1 MEDEFEIKD
10 LQNFFDFRGFLLK
23 VLSWWPLFV
32 LCIGIG
38 YYIAYYKNVRRQTV
52 YRMSNMIT
60 VKDDQNPFFTSNTS
74 LTFNWGGTTDKV
86 QTAIILLR
94 SRSHNEDVVEKL
106 QFYVDYLQ
114 QGEYHLEDI
123 YGSTPFKVDVNT
135 ARPQLLGRMIKVV
148 FDTDSTYTLNIDFN
162 GGSGSAQNYDTK
174 ETFNLPLPAAAVN
187 ERYALGDPVDLPYF
201 NFKLNPSGIPAQIGK
216 EYLIRFNGFNGVVGR
231 YRGIG
236 IDQTPSGSSIL
247 SLSLKGTNKSRL
259 VDYLNSSVRILA
271 ENQLERKNLFATKT
285 IQFIDSSLAIKSVE
299 MKNVQEELDK
309 FRDENSSIGI
319 GSSEES
325 LIAKITE
332 LDAQKQNLEQR
343 LQYYRD
349 LENYLRSREDYGTD
363 IPAPS
368 ITGIGEGS
376 VTSSVS
382 SIIELAEERRR
393 LAYTAKPNNPAFKDL
408 DRRINAIKA
417 VLFENMASSQ
427 QILNNQLRDVRNEIA
442 RTEGQM
448 RKLPAEQQQL
458 FGIQR
463 RYNLTEGAY
472 GVFLDKRSQAGI
484 VKAANVSDIIII
496 DEAKDTG
503 GGAISANDGVS
514 YVMAVV
520 GGTVVPLT
528 FVFLLFFFDT
538 KISNPNEIKRLSG
551 IPVLGAIGK
560 SVSKSNLVV
569 IEDPRSAVA
578 EAFRGLRSSL
588 QFIYRKQNIQGAK
601 TVRITSSVSGEGKTF
616 CSINLAS
623 VFALSERKTVL
634 VGLDLRK
641 PKIFG
646 DFDLPNE
653 HGVVNYLIGESKLDE
668 VIQKTKIPHLDVI
681 LAGAVPPNP
690 SELLMSDQMKVF
702 MAELKKRYD
711 YIILDTPPV
720 GLVSDALELDE
731 YIDATLYVIRQ
742 HYTKKGMLRLIN
754 DKYQKKEI
762 QNISFV
768 LNYFSARSKLGYG
781 YGYGYEYGYGY
792 GKYGEAYRQSQSKKG
807 IVGKGKKLYKKAGR
821 WLDRQLEK

>member
-23 VLSWWPLFV
+23 ILAWWPLFV
-32 LCIGIG
+32 VCIGIA
-38 YYIAYYKNVRRQTV
+38 YYIAHYKNVRRQTV

-94 SRSHNEDVVEKL
+94 SRSHNETVVEAL
-106 QFYVDYLQ
+106 QYYVDYLQ

-123 YGSTPFKVDVNT
+123 YGATPFLVDVNT
-135 ARPQLLGRMIKVV
+135 ARPQLLGKQIKIV
-148 FDTDSTYTLNIDFN
+148 FTSDSTYTLSIDFN
-162 GGSGSAQNYDTK
+162 GGSAPAQNYDTK
-174 ETFNLPLPAAAVN
+174 EMLNLPLPAAKISKQ
-187 ERYALGDPVDLPYF
+187 YTLGDPIDLPYF
-201 NFKLNPSGIPAQIGK
+201 NFKLNPSGLPPVLGK
-216 EYLIRFNGFNGVVGR
+216 EYLIRFNAFDGTVGR

-247 SLSLKGTNKSRL
+247 TLSLTGNNKARL
-259 VDYLNSSVRILA
+259 VDYLNASVRILA
-271 ENQLERKNLFATKT
+271 ETQLERKNLFATKT
-285 IQFIDSSLAIKSVE
+285 IQFIDSSLAVKSVE

-343 LQYYRD
+343 LQYYQD
-349 LENYLRSREDYGTD
+349 LENYLRTREDYGTD

-376 VTSSVS
+376 VTQSVS

-408 DRRINAIKA
+408 DRRIDAIKA

-427 QILNNQLRDVRNEIA
+427 QIIRGQLREVRNEIA
-442 RTEGQM
+442 ATEGQM
-448 RKLPAEQQQL
+448 RKLPQEQQQL

-484 VKAANVSDIIII
+484 VKAANVSDIVII

-503 GGAISANDGVS
+503 GGAIGPNTEVS

-520 GGTVVPLT
+520 GGTVVPLAI
-528 FVFLLFFFDT
+528 VFLLFFFDT
-538 KISNPNEIKRLSG
+538 KIGNPNEIKRLSS

-560 SVSKSNLVV
+560 SSSKSNLVV
-569 IEDPRSAVA
+569 IEDPRSAIA

-588 QFIYRKQNIQGAK
+588 QFIYRKQQIEGAK

-623 VFALSERKTVL
+623 VFALSQRKTVL

-646 DFDLPNE
+646 DFNLPNDT
-653 HGVVNYLIGESKLDE
+653 GVVNYLIGENTLDE
-668 VIQKTKIPHLDVI
+668 IVQPTKIPHLDVI

-690 SELLMSDQMKVF
+690 SELLMSEQMDTL
-702 MAELKKRYD
+702 MEELKKEYD

-731 YIDATLYVIRQ
+731 YVDATLYVIRQ

-754 DKYQKKEI
+754 DKYKKKEI
-762 QNISFV
+762 SNISFV
-768 LNYFSARSKLGYG
+768 LNYFSAKSKLGYG

-792 GKYGEAYRQSQSKKG
+792 GKYGEAYRHQQRAGVLTILKRKAKK
-807 IVGKGKKLYKKAGR
+807 VAR
-821 WLDRQLEK
+821 WINEQLEH

>member
-32 LCIGIG
+32 VCIGIA

-114 QGEYHLEDI
+114 QGKYHLEDI
-123 YGSTPFKVDVNT
+123 YGSTPFEVDVNT
-135 ARPQLLGRMIKVV
+135 ARPQLLGKMVKVV

-162 GGSGSAQNYDTK
+162 GGSGQAQNYDTK
-174 ETFNLPLPAAAVN
+174 ESFNLPLPAASVS
-187 ERYALGDPVDLPYF
+187 ERFALGDPVDLPYF
-201 NFKLNPSGIPAQIGK
+201 NFKLKPSGIPAQLGK
-216 EYLIRFNGFNGVVGR
+216 EYLIRFNGFDGVVGR

-247 SLSLKGTNKSRL
+247 TLSLTGSNKARL
-259 VDYLNSSVRILA
+259 VDFLNSSVRILA

-299 MKNVQEELDK
+299 MKSVQEELDQ
-309 FRDENSSIGI
+309 FRDENSSVGI

-368 ITGIGEGS
+368 ITGIGESS

-393 LAYTAKPNNPAFKDL
+393 LAYTAKPNNPAFRDL

-427 QILNNQLRDVRNEIA
+427 QIINNQLRDVRNEIA

-560 SVSKSNLVV
+560 SNSDSNLVV
-569 IEDPRSAVA
+569 IEDPRSAIA

-646 DFDLPNE
+646 DFNLPNE
-653 HGVVNYLIGESKLDE
+653 NGVVNYLIGENKLDE
-668 VIQKTKIPHLDVI
+668 VIQKTKVPHLDVI

-690 SELLMSDQMKVF
+690 SELLMSDQMDVF
-702 MAELKKRYD
+702 MQELKKRYD

-720 GLVSDALELDE
+720 GLVSDALELDD
-731 YIDATLYVIRQ
+731 YIDATLYIIRQ

-754 DKYQKKEI
+754 DKYQKKEVK
-762 QNISFV
+762 NISFV

-792 GKYGEAYRQSQSKKG
+792 GKYGEAYRQSDAKKG
-807 IVGKGKKLYKKAGR
+807 LLHKGKRIYKKAGR
-821 WLDRQLEK
+821 WLDQQLEK

>member
-23 VLSWWPLFV
+23 IISWWPLF
-32 LCIGIG
+32 LICIGIA
-38 YYIAYYKNVRRQTV
+38 YYIAHYKNVRRQTV
-52 YRMSNMIT
+52 YRMNTMIT

-94 SRSHNEDVVEKL
+94 SRSHNERVVEEL
-106 QFYVDYLQ
+106 QYYVDYLQ
-114 QGEYHLEDI
+114 QGAYHLEDI
-123 YGSTPFKVDVNT
+123 YGQTPFVVDVNT
-135 ARPQLLGRMIKVV
+135 ERSQLLGKMITVV
-148 FDTDSTYTLNIDFN
+148 FTDDTHYALHIDFK
-162 GGSGSAQNYDTK
+162 GGSGSAQNYTTK
-174 ETFNLPLPAAAVN
+174 EQLPIPLPAASFEKEYV
-187 ERYALGDPVDLPYF
+187 LGDPVNLPYF
-201 NFKLNPSGIPAQIGK
+201 NFKLNPSGVPAQPGK
-216 EYLIRFNGFNGVVGR
+216 EYFIKFNSFNGVVGR
-231 YRGIG
+231 YRGVG

-247 SLSLKGTNKSRL
+247 SLSLTGSNKARL
-259 VDYLNSSVRILA
+259 VDYLNASVRILA
-271 ENQLERKNLFATKT
+271 ETQLERKNLFATKT
-285 IQFIDSSLAIKSVE
+285 IQFIDSSLAVKSVE

-325 LIAKITE
+325 LIAKVTE

-343 LQYYRD
+343 LNYYQD
-349 LENYLRSREDYGTD
+349 LETYLRSREDYGTD

-376 VTSSVS
+376 VTQSVS

-427 QILNNQLRDVRNEIA
+427 QILRGQLQEVRSEIA
-442 RTEGQM
+442 ATEGQM
-448 RKLPAEQQQL
+448 RKLPQEQQQL

-484 VKAANVSDIIII
+484 VKAANVSDIVII

-503 GGAISANDGVS
+503 GGAIGPNTEVS

-520 GGTVVPLT
+520 GGTVVPLVI
-528 FVFLLFFFDT
+528 VFLIFFFDT
-538 KISNPNEIKRLSG
+538 KIGNPNEIKRLST

-560 SVSKSNLVV
+560 STSKSNLLV
-569 IEDPRSAVA
+569 IEDPRSAIA
-578 EAFRGLRSSL
+578 ESFRGLRSSL
-588 QFIYRKQNIQGAK
+588 QFIYRKQNIEGAK

-646 DFDLPNE
+646 DFNLPNDA
-653 HGVVNYLIGESKLDE
+653 GVVNYLIGECSLDE
-668 VIQKTKIPHLDVI
+668 ITQQTKIPHLDVI

-690 SELLMSDQMKVF
+690 SELLMSDQMDV
-702 MAELKKRYD
+702 MIEELKKKYD

-720 GLVSDALELDE
+720 GLVSDALELDD
-731 YIDATLYVIRQ
+731 YVDATLYVIRQ

-754 DKYQKKEI
+754 DKYKKKEVN
-762 QNISFV
+762 NISFV
-768 LNYFSARSKLGYG
+768 LNYFSAKSKLGYG
-781 YGYGYEYGYGY
+781 YGYGYEYGYAY
-792 GKYGEAYRQSQSKKG
+792 GKYGDAYREPKSKGLLSKG
-807 IVGKGKKLYKKAGR
+807 RSVYQKASR
-821 WLDRQLEK
+821 WLSDQLEK

>member
-23 VLSWWPLFV
+23 IVSWWPLFV
-32 LCIGIG
+32 VCIGVA
-38 YYIAYYKNVRRQTV
+38 YYIAHYKNVRRQPV
-52 YRMSNMIT
+52 YQMNTMIT

-94 SRSHNEDVVEKL
+94 SRSHNERVVEEL
-106 QFYVDYLQ
+106 QYYVDYLQ
-114 QGEYHLEDI
+114 QGEYHLEDM
-123 YGSTPFKVDVNT
+123 YGSTPFIVDVNT
-135 ARPQLLGRMIKVV
+135 ERSQLLGKMVKVV
-148 FDTDSTYTLNIDFN
+148 FKDETHYTLHIDFE
-162 GGSGSAQNYDTK
+162 GGSGSAQNYATK
-174 ETFNLPLPAAAVN
+174 AQMPIPLPAASF
-187 ERYALGDPVDLPYF
+187 EKEYALGDPVDLPYF
-201 NFKLNPSGIPAQIGK
+201 NFKLNPSGVPAQLGK
-216 EYLIRFNGFNGVVGR
+216 EYLIRFNSFDGVVGR
-231 YRGIG
+231 YRDLG
-236 IDQTPSGSSIL
+236 IDQTPSGSSVLNL
-247 SLSLKGTNKSRL
+247 SLTGSNKARL
-259 VDYLNSSVRILA
+259 VDYLNASVRILA
-271 ENQLERKNLFATKT
+271 ETQLERKNLFATKT
-285 IQFIDSSLAIKSVE
+285 IQFIDSSLAVKSVE
-299 MKNVQEELDK
+299 MKNVQEELDQ

-325 LIAKITE
+325 LIAKVTE

-343 LQYYRD
+343 LQYYQD
-349 LENYLRSREDYGTD
+349 LETYLRSREDYGTD

-376 VTSSVS
+376 VTSSIS

-393 LAYTAKPNNPAFKDL
+393 LAYTAKPSNPAFKDL

-427 QILNNQLRDVRNEIA
+427 QILRGQLQEVRNEIA
-442 RTEGQM
+442 ATEGQM
-448 RKLPAEQQQL
+448 RKLPQEQQQL

-484 VKAANVSDIIII
+484 VKAANVSDIVII

-503 GGAISANDGVS
+503 GGAIGPNTEVS

-520 GGTVVPLT
+520 GGTVVPLVI
-528 FVFLLFFFDT
+528 VFLIFFFDT
-538 KISNPNEIKRLSG
+538 KIGNPNEIKRLSS

-560 SVSKSNLVV
+560 SNLPNNLVV
-569 IEDPRSAVA
+569 INDPRSAIA
-578 EAFRGLRSSL
+578 ESFRGLRSSL
-588 QFIYRKQNIQGAK
+588 QFIYRKQKIEGAK

-646 DFDLPNE
+646 DFNLPNDA
-653 HGVVNYLIGESKLDE
+653 GVVNYLIGERSLDE
-668 VIQKTKIPHLDVI
+668 ITQQTKIPHLDVI

-690 SELLMSDQMKVF
+690 SELLMSDQMDV
-702 MAELKKRYD
+702 MIEELKKKYD

-720 GLVSDALELDE
+720 GLVSDALELDD
-731 YIDATLYVIRQ
+731 YVDATLYVIRQ

-754 DKYQKKEI
+754 DKYKKKEVN
-762 QNISFV
+762 NISFV
-768 LNYFSARSKLGYG
+768 LNYFRAKSKLGYG
-781 YGYGYEYGYGY
+781 YGYGYEYGYAY
-792 GKYGEAYRQSQSKKG
+792 GKYGDAYRQKRGGLLGRLKHK
-807 IVGKGKKLYKKAGR
+807 VKKAGR
-821 WLDRQLEK
+821 WINEQLEH